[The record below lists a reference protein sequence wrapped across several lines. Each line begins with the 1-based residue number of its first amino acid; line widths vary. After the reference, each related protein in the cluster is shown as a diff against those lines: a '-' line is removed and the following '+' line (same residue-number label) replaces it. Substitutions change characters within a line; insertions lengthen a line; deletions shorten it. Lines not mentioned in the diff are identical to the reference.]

1 MRAAVSVEI
10 KPCRIVRKP
19 ETGCRPLR
27 LQFGARVG
35 DDLIADPD
43 QCGDEQDLKG
53 KSCPARTAAEGALQP
68 EGKLRRWLSG
78 LDCHR
83 RSRPARSADRGRILN
98 STLVP
103 ELIESTGNPELFAGT
118 HVAIA
123 RFPVI

>member
-43 QCGDEQDLKG
+43 QCCDEQDLKG
-53 KSCPARTAAEGALQP
+53 KSGPARTAAEGALQP

-78 LDCHR
+78 LDRHR
-83 RSRPARSADRGRILN
+83 RSRLGRSADRWRILN
-98 STLVP
+98 SALVP
-103 ELIESTGNPELFAGT
+103 KLIEPTRNTPF
-118 HVAIA
+118 
-123 RFPVI
+123 

>member
-27 LQFGARVG
+27 LQVGARVG
-35 DDLIADPD
+35 DDLIPDPD

-53 KSCPARTAAEGALQP
+53 KSGPARTAAEGALQP

-78 LDCHR
+78 LDRHR
-83 RSRPARSADRGRILN
+83 RKRPRRLADRGRILQ
-98 STLVP
+98 SALGSEIDEP
-103 ELIESTGNPELFAGT
+103 S
-118 HVAIA
+118 
-123 RFPVI
+123 